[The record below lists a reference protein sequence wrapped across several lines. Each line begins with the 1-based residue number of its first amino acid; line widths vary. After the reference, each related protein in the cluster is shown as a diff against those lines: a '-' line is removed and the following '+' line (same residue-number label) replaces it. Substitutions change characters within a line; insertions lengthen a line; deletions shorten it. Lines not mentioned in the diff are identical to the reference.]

1 MGERAQ
7 NERAAEN
14 RTAVN
19 VFSRLVFIS
28 FLVKKGCCSVDW
40 KGGGFSERSSTHYQQ
55 FRCTRVL
62 FQMGNGAV
70 HDHRR

>member
-28 FLVKKGCCSVDW
+28 FFGLKKGCCSVDW
-40 KGGGFSERSSTHYQQ
+40 KGGSSTHYQQ
-55 FRCTRVL
+55 FRCTCVL
-62 FQMGNGAV
+62 FQMGNGAAL
-70 HDHRR
+70 DYRR